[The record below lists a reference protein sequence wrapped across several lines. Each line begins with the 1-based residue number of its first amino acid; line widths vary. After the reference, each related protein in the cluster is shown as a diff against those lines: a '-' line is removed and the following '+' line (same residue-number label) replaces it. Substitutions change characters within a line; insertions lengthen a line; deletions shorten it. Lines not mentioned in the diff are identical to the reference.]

1 MITKNFLKVVW
12 YDVTNNIRNI
22 ITGFIGLKF
31 LWNEFAKKTKSLN
44 VTLWQFHQ
52 HFTQSFYIRRSQNR
66 KKTYLDCIFA
76 LLEIFT
82 IKSCSKNVGEIDTWK
97 KVLHWQNGLQ
107 IDRRILLL
115 MQKCYL
121 KILNFHNKINSNYF
135 LFTICLFEE
144 ETKHKKTEKQQL
156 CPLEIIQYSYE
167 DFFLLKHIFLLSW
180 WHWVTSLEKYL
191 FYWKSYKT
199 TKKFTITEKITF
211 LFTIFEI
218 RKILTYQGKII
229 KKSDSSSI
237 W

>member
-1 MITKNFLKVVW
+1 VITKNFLKVVW
-12 YDVTNNIRNI
+12 YDVTNNIRYI

-31 LWNEFAKKTKSLN
+31 LWNEFVKKQRVWMWPCVNFTNILHKAFTFEDPKIAKRLILTVFLRFWRSL
-44 VTLWQFHQ
+44 LLKAA
-52 HFTQSFYIRRSQNR
+52 R
-66 KKTYLDCIFA
+66 KMLVKLTR
-76 LLEIFT
+76 
-82 IKSCSKNVGEIDTWK
+82 G